1 MLIYTYDMLCAL
13 FLSGLKKQT
22 RVLKINEIEIRGNN
36 NNNKTPTK
44 KQNMSHLSSTVVN
57 QLI

>member
-1 MLIYTYDMLCAL
+1 MLCAL